1 MGLAVFISALV
12 AVASAD
18 VHAPSYGYAPEFYC
32 RDTNTSVYAKVCVPA
47 FAEKVTPVT
56 LAVKEVVD
64 NDYCF
69 DRVLT
74 VCEETSTT
82 VEREICTYVYEKEE
96 VVAPCTTTQVTYDQ
110 KSETMKVTACGAA
123 GYGGYGHQAAGHGG
137 EHQVCREEYQTQAYK
152 VPLVTWALEVSCM
165 LAYPAP
171 KQVCV
176 TKSIEITEVK
186 CEDKIE
192 NKCFNVAK
200 FVDATNTVDQKE
212 VIIGEPSCEQITLT
226 LPTQS
231 CSKTHVASV
240 HHAVH
245 HGIHH
250 APALHAVHHASTHH
264 GVHHSPV
271 HSVFHSP
278 VFHG

>member
-1 MGLAVFISALV
+1 MGRVRNIIMKGLLYLTVAISAV
-12 AVASAD
+12 AAD
-18 VHAPSYGYAPEFYC
+18 VHAPAHGYGYAPEFYC
-32 RDTNTSVYAKVCVPA
+32 RDTNTSIYAEVCVPA
-47 FAEKVTPVT
+47 FGEEIKPVT

-82 VEREICTYVYEKEE
+82 VDREICTYVYEREDVE
-96 VVAPCTTTQVTYDQ
+96 APCTTTQVTYEE
-110 KSETMKVTACGAA
+110 KSETMKVTTCGAS
-123 GYGGYGHQAAGHGG
+123 GYGSPGYGHG
-137 EHQVCREEYQTQAYK
+137 EHQYCREEYQTQAYK
-152 VPLVTWALEVSCM
+152 VPLVTAPLEQSCK

-171 KQVCV
+171 KKVCV
-176 TKSIEITEVK
+176 TKAIEITEVK

-231 CSKTHVASV
+231 CSKTH
-240 HHAVH
+240 HA
-245 HGIHH
+245 H
-250 APALHAVHHASTHH
+250 APVYH
-264 GVHHSPV
+264 G
-271 HSVFHSP
+271 
-278 VFHG
+278 